1 MAKAILETVFSEYEV
16 YRLNMI
22 FPALAESEQ
31 PEVGTIKCIGTLEE
45 TSDVRKVVKKCR
57 GVDAKVV
64 TIGAGTGTLKLTLHM
79 PWALY
84 VKALAMD
91 ADKDLIE
98 GVVAYGRKSIHP
110 EFAMTAHVKDED
122 GIEKYKAW
130 PRCVVTNGPSRK
142 VENGAEEVAEI
153 DLELSFMPD
162 DYDNGVYEALSA
174 NLKDDTVKTGWL
186 QGFTPDMVHAKEV
199 E

>member
-79 PWALY
+79 P
-84 VKALAMD
+84 
-91 ADKDLIE
+91 
-98 GVVAYGRKSIHP
+98 
-110 EFAMTAHVKDED
+110 
-122 GIEKYKAW
+122 
-130 PRCVVTNGPSRK
+130 
-142 VENGAEEVAEI
+142 
-153 DLELSFMPD
+153 
-162 DYDNGVYEALSA
+162 
-174 NLKDDTVKTGWL
+174 
-186 QGFTPDMVHAKEV
+186 
-199 E
+199 